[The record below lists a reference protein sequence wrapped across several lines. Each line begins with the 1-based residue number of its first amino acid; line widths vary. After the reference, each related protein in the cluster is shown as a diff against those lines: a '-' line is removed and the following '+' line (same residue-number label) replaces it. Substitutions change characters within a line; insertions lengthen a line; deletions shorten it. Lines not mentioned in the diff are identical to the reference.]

1 MQSTRMLSLMVLA
14 ALAAPAAGCVV
25 VADDPPPLRDTG
37 TLTIA
42 YTIEGTTDP
51 FLCSYYGAT
60 DAELIVYTRGG
71 DLVAEEYAP
80 CDWFEVSATLLPGR
94 YMADVTLVDAAN
106 GARSITKP
114 LDALDVFSDAELVVD
129 VGFPAGSML

>member
-1 MQSTRMLSLMVLA
+1 MQSTTMLSLMCLA
-14 ALAAPAAGCVV
+14 VLAAPAAGCVV
-25 VADDPPPLRDTG
+25 VADDPPPIHGTG

-51 FLCSYYGAT
+51 FLCSYHGAT
-60 DAELIVYTRGG
+60 DAELVVYTSGG

-80 CDWFEVSATLLPGR
+80 CDWFEVSATLPAGR
-94 YMADVTLVDAAN
+94 YTADVTLVDAADR
-106 GARSITKP
+106 ARSITKP
-114 LDALDVFSDAELVVD
+114 LDALDVFTDTELVVD